1 MEKQVRVR
9 GAEHCNHHSPAATP
23 AVWLEDVEEVDVVA
37 VQHIKAHVLVADV
50 HAPGVGWRSFSH
62 VVISQ
67 FHHALRF
74 DVTWSLA
81 AESHGH
87 PKQNLEDT
95 QNAILISW
103 GCTTKKKCSGIKKK
117 PAWQRETTPTR
128 TSPNK
133 NVRKSRQIWRKSQNL
148 VRRT

>member
-74 DVTWSLA
+74 DVTWRLA
-81 AESHGH
+81 AETHSH
-87 PKQNLEDT
+87 P
-95 QNAILISW
+95 NAKFRRLPELDLDQL
-103 GCTTKKKCSGIKKK
+103 GAAQRKKKCSGIKRN
-117 PAWQRETTPTR
+117 PPWQRETTPLESDETGRVKVEPLERMIR
-128 TSPNK
+128 TAH
-133 NVRKSRQIWRKSQNL
+133 RL
-148 VRRT
+148 